1 MRYATLEELQSVIEK
16 ENQER
21 PFYSLNKTIDP
32 NYLQAF
38 QLAQNQDDKNLIIQI
53 SEGDAYLSDKD
64 KASLWTVTNPS
75 QVSEILASAREKALG
90 REVCKNRRK
99 DVDKYGRDNIN
110 INTLDYYTCAG
121 DDPEIAIDRENM
133 VTRLAYQKYPVY
145 PLSVPLGLTSQKMGI
160 KPMSESYPPSI
171 PLITMGQDNVPYGL
185 TSMASEFV
193 KQIPPGFYM

>member
-38 QLAQNQDDKNLIIQI
+38 QLAQNQDNKNLIIQI
-53 SEGDAYLSDKD
+53 SEGDAYLSNKD
-64 KASLWTVTNPS
+64 KASLWSVTNPS
-75 QVSEILASAREKALG
+75 QVSEILASAREKAMG
-90 REVCKNRRK
+90 GEVCKNRRK
-99 DVDKYGRDNIN
+99 DLDKYARNSDIN
-110 INTLDYYTCAG
+110 AINYYICPG

-145 PLSVPLGLTSQKMGI
+145 PSSVPLGLTSQKMGI

-185 TSMASEFV
+185 TSMASELV
-193 KQIPPGFYM
+193 KKIPPGFYM